1 MEHFA
6 TMEPPRC
13 ASRRRWLT
21 HGVLLIAVIVACVR
35 EQQVAAYVEHTQER
49 LEMVEVVSAL
59 FRQSSAATGLDDLDP
74 EIRAVLE
81 RVPRHVFVPSS
92 VADAAYADT
101 AIPIGHGQTISQPFI
116 VALMTQL
123 AAVDADSVVLEV
135 GTGSGYQAAVLA
147 ELVKRVYSIEIV
159 AELAEEAAMR
169 LTRLDYDNVETRAG
183 DGYGGWP
190 EAAPFDA
197 ILVTAAAPEI
207 PLPLIEQLA
216 LGGRLVAPVG
226 AAHETQELMLLEKH
240 ENGVIETRTKLPVAF
255 VPLTRE

>member
-1 MEHFA
+1 MGYFA
-6 TMEPPRC
+6 TIKLPC
-13 ASRRRWLT
+13 GVSRRLGLA
-21 HGVLLIAVIVACVR
+21 HGVLLIAVILACVR
-35 EQQVAAYVEHTQER
+35 ERPVAADVEHTQER

-59 FRQSSAATGLDDLDP
+59 FRQSSAATGLDSLDP
-74 EIRAVLE
+74 EIRAALE
-81 RVPRHVFVPSS
+81 RVPRHLFVPSS
-92 VADAAYADT
+92 LADAAYADT

-123 AAVDADSVVLEV
+123 AAVDGDSVVLEV

-159 AELAEEAAMR
+159 TELAEEAALR
-169 LTRLDYDNVETRAG
+169 LTRLGYDNVETRAG

-216 LGGRLVAPVG
+216 PGGRLIAPVG
-226 AAHETQELMLLEKH
+226 APHETQELMLLEKR
-240 ENGVIETRTKLPVAF
+240 ESGVIETRTKLPVAF